1 MGVATRSRSWDEIV
15 SSYRHLSDDHGW
27 RLGPMMELVDFVASS
42 PYATALFPTTSHD
55 RLCIA
60 RTRVIRWNHQMLT
73 VRFDPNAERFLFE
86 YWEASAWCREPW
98 RTSSAAEEGIT
109 KLEHV
114 MKRRL
119 GWFR

>member
-1 MGVATRSRSWDEIV
+1 MV
-15 SSYRHLSDDHGW
+15 
-27 RLGPMMELVDFVASS
+27 ELVVFVASS
-42 PYATALFPTTSHD
+42 PYATALFPTTSLD

-60 RTRVIRWNHQMLT
+60 RTRMIRWNHQMLT